1 MNTKVCEALD
11 LPNWA
16 KATAQEYLSGYEDQT
31 NDNYKWPYWLPIF
44 EAEFQPD
51 SFRNGTFTGCSQR
64 GRLRLENREPV
75 RPFPHHQDPLEAFL
89 G

>member
-31 NDNYKWPYWLPIF
+31 NDNYIYIF
-44 EAEFQPD
+44 SLIRYSIYD
-51 SFRNGTFTGCSQR
+51 GTA
-64 GRLRLENREPV
+64 LEQMNPR
-75 RPFPHHQDPLEAFL
+75 
-89 G
+89 